1 MLVASSLPASLVK
14 SDLTKRASVPYR
26 PPRNPIP
33 NEGDKQVS
41 TERITKAA
49 AKRDATIAKAHGDFR
64 TAVVDAH
71 GADGLSVQAIATAAG
86 LTRQRVYQLL
96 EPTDVEIEARIA
108 DIQRRWDATVAKY
121 GEQWES
127 PALDRVMQAK
137 KNGLAKKRARKG
149 LPRLP
154 TVAEE
159 RTRYAEKLLLA
170 ALASEPDCP
179 VFVSVRNQLAEWDRL
194 AALLER
200 RRDKRSGIFA

>member
-1 MLVASSLPASLVK
+1 VLPILPGATRS
-14 SDLTKRASVPYR
+14 R
-26 PPRNPIP
+26 

-41 TERITKAA
+41 TERITKAT
-49 AKRDATIAKAHGDFR
+49 AKRDAAIAKAHADFR
-64 TAVVDAH
+64 TAVVDVHKA
-71 GADGLSVQAIATAAG
+71 GGMSAQAIATAAG

-96 EPTDVEIEARIA
+96 EPTDAELEDRIA
-108 DIQRRWDATVAKY
+108 DIRQRWDATVAKY

-137 KNGLAKKRARKG
+137 KNGVAKKRARKG
-149 LPRLP
+149 LARLA

-159 RTRYAEKLLLA
+159 RTAYAEKLLLA
-170 ALASEPDCP
+170 ALDSEPDCP
-179 VFVSVRNQLAEWDRL
+179 VFVRVRDELAEWDRL